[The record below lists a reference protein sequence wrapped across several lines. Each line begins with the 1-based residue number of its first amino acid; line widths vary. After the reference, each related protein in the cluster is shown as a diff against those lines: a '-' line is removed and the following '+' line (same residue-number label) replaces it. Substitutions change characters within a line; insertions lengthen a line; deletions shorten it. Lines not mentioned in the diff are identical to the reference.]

1 MANPF
6 NGLFDNIINGALSP
20 KGNLGDYQHASK
32 VFVDGNMRLA
42 PKMKYLYH
50 VVLNINPNITLDAAS
65 GWNNTTKRE
74 INLLCK
80 SVDLPSFSMATETLN
95 QYNRKKVIQTSVNYD
110 PINMVWHDDNAGL
123 TSFLWKN
130 YFNYYYS
137 DANHVQQNEGA
148 PAVSDPAYL
157 RTGGLN
163 SGYDSGAV
171 SVNRFGLDRPGKTDN
186 FFTSIQVFQLHP
198 QNGQSTNTSFTYI
211 NPLIDQW
218 DHDEAN
224 SEASEFA
231 INRMRFSYES
241 VMTDRD
247 YTKVGS
253 IPAGFGDYRYD
264 TAPSPISP
272 AGGGGSSFFGTGGVL
287 AGASST
293 LGNIQDGNLIGALIT
308 GANTVRNSRGLSIGG
323 LVNEVIGLGEE
334 TISNR
339 INNVNFPGSTPT
351 NTTDAT
357 QRLL

>member
-6 NGLFDNIINGALSP
+6 NGFFDNLINGALSP

-50 VVLNINPNITLDAAS
+50 VVLNINPNITLNNTS

-80 SVDLPSFSMATETLN
+80 SVDLPSFSMQTETLN
-95 QYNRKKVIQTSVNYD
+95 QYNRKKVIQTGVQYD

-123 TSFLWKN
+123 TNFLWKN

-137 DANHVQQNEGA
+137 DANHVQQNAGA
-148 PAVSDPAYL
+148 PAVADPAYL
-157 RTGGLN
+157 RSGGLN
-163 SGYDSGAV
+163 SGYDSGAA
-171 SVNRFGLDRPGKTDN
+171 SINRYGLDRPGKTDN

-231 INRMRFSYES
+231 INRMRFSYEA

-247 YTKVGS
+247 YTDLGT

-264 TAPSPISP
+264 TAPSPIS
-272 AGGGGSSFFGTGGVL
+272 AQGGGGSSFFGTGGVL
-287 AGASST
+287 AGAATT
-293 LGNIQDGNLIGALIT
+293 LGNIQDGNIVAAALSA
-308 GANTVRNSRGLSIGG
+308 ANTIRNLGGLSGSDLI
-323 LVNEVIGLGEE
+323 NEVIKTGEDIVVNELG
-334 TISNR
+334 
-339 INNVNFPGSTPT
+339 NVNFPSDASN
-351 NTTDAT
+351 NTTTAT
-357 QRLL
+357 QVLL

>member
-50 VVLNINPNITLDAAS
+50 VVLNINPNITLNSAN

-95 QYNRKKVIQTSVNYD
+95 QYNRKKVIQTSVSYD

-137 DANHVQQNEGA
+137 DANHVQQNAGA

-157 RTGGLN
+157 RSGGLN
-163 SGYDSGAV
+163 SGYDSGAT
-171 SVNRFGLDRPGKTDN
+171 SVNRYGLDRPGKTDN

-247 YTKVGS
+247 YTEVGT
-253 IPAGFGDYRYD
+253 IPAGFADYRYD
-264 TAPSPISP
+264 TAPSSISP

-287 AGASST
+287 AGAAST

-308 GANTVRNSRGLSIGG
+308 GANTVRNSRGLSLSG
-323 LVNEVIGLGEE
+323 LVNEVVGIGE
-334 TISNR
+334 TSLANR
-339 INNVNFPGSTPT
+339 IGNVNFPSADNSDDTQ
-351 NTTDAT
+351 AT